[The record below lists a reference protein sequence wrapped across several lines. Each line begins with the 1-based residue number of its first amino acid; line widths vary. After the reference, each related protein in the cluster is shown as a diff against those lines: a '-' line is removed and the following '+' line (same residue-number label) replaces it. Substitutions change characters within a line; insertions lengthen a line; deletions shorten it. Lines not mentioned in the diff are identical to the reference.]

1 MVMLEFVEKTY
12 YKTKINSCS
21 FSRSKIFRI
30 WKQNIQMA
38 TNKSIIESVFID
50 GSYLEGGG
58 QILRIVTGL
67 SVLLKKPI
75 NIKSIRAGRKD
86 GGFEILSHIYIWQ
99 IFAKKRF

>member
-1 MVMLEFVEKTY
+1 MFEFVRNTS
-12 YKTKINSCS
+12 YKTNVISCC
-21 FSRSKIFRI
+21 FSRIKTIRI

-38 TNKSIIESVFID
+38 TNKDSIEPVVID

-86 GGFEILSHIYIWQ
+86 GGIFCTFE
-99 IFAKKRF
+99 FKFK